1 MMVVNVIQDANVGK
15 IYSIIVVLMSV
26 IPLSANGIKVSV
38 LSLSLVMIVSMCKDL
53 ISDNL
58 HYSLMLF
65 YSMT

>member
-1 MMVVNVIQDANVGK
+1 MMVVNVYQDANVGK

-38 LSLSLVMIVSMCKDL
+38 LSLLLVRIVSMCKDL

>member
-1 MMVVNVIQDANVGK
+1 MMVVNVYQDANVGK